1 MWSRPA
7 TTSSWRAEGEAG
19 RTLGREREAG
29 RTFDPGAG
37 TRDRCP
43 WDRAIRCA
51 PALPELAIATGTTV
65 AIRCAPALPEL
76 AIATGG
82 NLDISS
88 CVYRKDLAPRPMI
101 DEP

>member
-43 WDRAIRCA
+43 WDRAIR
-51 PALPELAIATGTTV
+51 G
-65 AIRCAPALPEL
+65 APALPEL